1 MSASIESQLARYADW
16 SEQSTAPVNIDEV
29 VDRRVPPPPRTSR
42 YRVLVA
48 SSAAVLFL
56 ACIGAVKWAHD
67 GSAPMTSPRSATH
80 LVAGELNTSLSP
92 SQVSG
97 EIVSLDPLRLSIGA
111 SDGVRV
117 GLPVVSNAG
126 LIGKVESVTN
136 DESLVLAVSD
146 VRYVV
151 QVELT
156 RGDDPIVSPN
166 TGWVAAG
173 KEPAYRCCF
182 AQSANLRSP
191 TCVSGTTSSRR
202 VGHRASAP
210 HGIPVG
216 RVTAVVEG
224 VDGSPA
230 PRLEA
235 EPHVVKA
242 TETVSVLL
250 D

>member
-1 MSASIESQLARYADW
+1 
-16 SEQSTAPVNIDEV
+16 
-29 VDRRVPPPPRTSR
+29 
-42 YRVLVA
+42 
-48 SSAAVLFL
+48 
-56 ACIGAVKWAHD
+56 
-67 GSAPMTSPRSATH
+67 MTSPRSATH

-173 KEPAYRCCF
+173 QGAGLPLL
-182 AQSANLRSP
+182 LRSVGESP
-191 TCVSGTTSSRR
+191 VSDLR
-202 VGHRASAP
+202 VGDDVITQGGPSSVAP